1 MTFLDQVNVIAKERT
16 NGWYGAL
23 SYYIGKTLADI
34 PFQIICPLIWLAII
48 FPLTSQPMEFGR
60 FFDVS
65 VACILISIVSQSH
78 GTLIGSIFMNDLQ
91 VALFVAPIT
100 AIPLVVFSG
109 FLIRV
114 YAIPSY
120 FTPGTY
126 ISYVRYGL
134 ESIII
139 AIYGM
144 DRCGSDSPKRVEII
158 TQRMSLFLKY
168 LIKNGLFDEEAD
180 NIAEENQRVNNI
192 TDSMVTGIVRQ
203 FSGKVENVSGTLVTG
218 VLAEFKLSEVDF
230 IRNIIILTGFYF
242 LLRIITFFVILRKGI
257 NNK

>member
-1 MTFLDQVNVIAKERT
+1 
-16 NGWYGAL
+16 
-23 SYYIGKTLADI
+23 
-34 PFQIICPLIWLAII
+34 
-48 FPLTSQPMEFGR
+48 MEVGR
-60 FFDVS
+60 FFDVTLAS
-65 VACILISIVSQSH
+65 VLISIISQSH
-78 GTLIGSIFMNDLQ
+78 GTLIGSIFMSDLQ

-114 YAIPSY
+114 YAIPYY
-120 FTPGTY
+120 FFPGTY
-126 ISYVRYGL
+126 ISYIRYGL

-144 DRCGSDSPKRVEII
+144 DRCGSDSPKRVEVI
-158 TQRMSLFLKY
+158 TQRMSLFLKH

-180 NIAEENQRVNNI
+180 NLTEETERVNNI

-203 FSGKVENVSGTLVTG
+203 FSGKVETVGGRSVTG
-218 VLAEFKLSEVDF
+218 VLAEFKLSEDDF

-242 LLRIITFFVILRKGI
+242 FLRVMTFFIILRKGI
-257 NNK
+257 NK